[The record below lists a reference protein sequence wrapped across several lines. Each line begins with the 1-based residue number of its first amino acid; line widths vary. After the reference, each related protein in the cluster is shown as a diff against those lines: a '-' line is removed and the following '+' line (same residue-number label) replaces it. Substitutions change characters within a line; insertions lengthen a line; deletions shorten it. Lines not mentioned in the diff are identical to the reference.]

1 MGELRGR
8 TAAGISKPVLTFSGR
23 SLFPLP
29 KQLFRLYTH
38 LQRYMVS
45 SDVFLPRVSGRQAVF
60 RAEKHAYETEFG
72 FLSASDISVVA
83 GRGRLPRA
91 GDVVFVALASRRS
104 PEDWAHALVFR
115 AGEKTEKIYA
125 HLKAFHA
132 GNPKRF
138 LPNDYMP
145 HAVTRDEAEREF
157 RRCFPITIFDME
169 MNYERPIQFAGRRLT
184 LAPGGTIETETLD
197 LYVRQRPKLSRY
209 VAELTHLTDAF
220 LRANGIPEE
229 EAAEKIYAFLSREG
243 CFAGNALHNDMI
255 SLRGMFRRQGFP
267 LTAIHRDILDLT
279 MAVRFD
285 QGGGNE
291 PSLQSCMEYA
301 GLSFAEDKFHDAAYD
316 TEGAARL
323 FLHYIPSFIAKY
335 GRAPLAPWYFFEPV
349 REKEELDLLYA
360 ETYRKPPGAKKG
372 AKEGENSGRDGST
385 G

>member
-8 TAAGISKPVLTFSGR
+8 AAGIKGSVLTFSGR

-38 LQRYMVS
+38 LQRYLVNS
-45 SDVFLPRVSGRQAVF
+45 EFFLPRLSGKQAVF
-60 RAEKHAYETEFG
+60 RADKRAYETEFG
-72 FLSASDISVVA
+72 LLSASDIAVVV
-83 GRGRLPRA
+83 GRTRLPRA
-91 GDVVFVALASRRS
+91 GGAVFVALASRRS

-115 AGEKTEKIYA
+115 AEEQTEHLYERMKT
-125 HLKAFHA
+125 FHQ
-132 GNPKRF
+132 GNARRF
-138 LPNDYMP
+138 RPNGFVP
-145 HAVTRDEAEREF
+145 HPVARDEAEREF

-184 LAPGGTIETETLD
+184 LAADGTIETETLD

-255 SLRGMFRRQGFP
+255 SLRGMFRRQGYP
-267 LTAIHRDILDLT
+267 LQAIHRDILDLT

-285 QGGGNE
+285 RGGGNE
-291 PSLQSCMEYA
+291 PSLRSCMEYA
-301 GLSFAEDKFHDAAYD
+301 GLTFSEDKFHDAAYD

-323 FLHYIPSFIAKY
+323 FLHYVPSFIAKY
-335 GRAPLAPWYFFEPV
+335 GKAPLAPWYFFDPV
-349 REKEELDLLYA
+349 REKEELDKLYA
-360 ETYRKPPGAKKG
+360 ETYRKPPGTKKDG
-372 AKEGENSGRDGST
+372 KEGGDGERHGSK

>member
-8 TAAGISKPVLTFSGR
+8 TAAGIIEPVLTFSGR

-38 LQRYMVS
+38 LQRYLAGS
-45 SDVFLPRVSGRQAVF
+45 EVFLRRFSGQQAVF
-60 RAEKHAYETEFG
+60 LAEKRAYETEFG
-72 FLSASDISVVA
+72 LLSASDIAVVV
-83 GRGRLPRA
+83 GRARLSRA
-91 GDVVFVALASRRS
+91 GDAVFVALASRRT
-104 PEDWAHALVFR
+104 PMDWAHALVFR
-115 AGEKTEKIYA
+115 TEEKTEKIYE
-125 HLKAFHA
+125 HLRAFQQ

-138 LPNDYMP
+138 CPQDFVP
-145 HAVTRDEAEREF
+145 HPVTRDEAEREF

-184 LAPGGTIETETLD
+184 LAPDGTIETETLD

-243 CFAGNALHNDMI
+243 YFAGNALHNDMS
-255 SLRGMFRRQGFP
+255 SLRGMFQRQGFP
-267 LTAIHRDILDLT
+267 LETIHRDILDLT

-285 QGGGNE
+285 RGGGNE

-301 GLSFAEDKFHDAAYD
+301 GLTFAEDKFHDASYD

-323 FLHYIPSFIAKY
+323 VLHYIPGFIAKY
-335 GRAPLAPWYFFEPV
+335 GKAPLAPWYFFEPV
-349 REKEELDLLYA
+349 REKEELDQLYA
-360 ETYRKPPGAKKG
+360 ETYQKPPKAKNDE
-372 AKEGENSGRDGST
+372 KEGEYGERDGST

>member
-8 TAAGISKPVLTFSGR
+8 TAAGIIRPVLTFSGR

-38 LQRYMVS
+38 LQRYLVNT
-45 SDVFLPRVSGRQAVF
+45 DAFLPRVSGRQAVF
-60 RAEKHAYETEFG
+60 RAEKRAYETEFG
-72 FLSASDISVVA
+72 LLSASDIAVVV
-83 GRGRLPRA
+83 GRARLSRA
-91 GDVVFVALASRRS
+91 EDAVFVALASRIS
-104 PEDWAHALVFR
+104 PEDWAHAIVFR
-115 AGEKTEKIYA
+115 ADEKTEKVFG
-125 HLKAFHA
+125 HLREFHES
-132 GNPKRF
+132 NSKRF
-138 LPNDYMP
+138 RSQDFMP
-145 HAVTRDEAEREF
+145 HPVTQDEAEREF

-184 LAPGGTIETETLD
+184 LAPDGTVRTEALD
-197 LYVRQRPKLSRY
+197 LYVRQKPKLSRY

-229 EAAEKIYAFLSREG
+229 EAAEKIYNFLSRDG
-243 CFAGNALHNDMI
+243 RFAGNALHNDMI
-255 SLRGMFRRQGFP
+255 SLRGMFRRQGYP

-285 QGGGNE
+285 RGGGNE

-301 GLSFAEDKFHDAAYD
+301 GLTFAEDKFHDAAYD

-335 GRAPLAPWYFFEPV
+335 GKAPLAPWYFFEPV
-349 REKEELDLLYA
+349 REKEELDKLYA
-360 ETYRKPPGAKKG
+360 ETYRKPPGAKPG
-372 AKEGENSGRDGST
+372 AKEGESGERNGST

>member
-8 TAAGISKPVLTFSGR
+8 TAAGIIKPILAFSGR

-38 LQRYMVS
+38 LQRYMTG
-45 SDVFLPRVSGRQAVF
+45 SDVFLPRMSGRQAVF

-72 FLSASDISVVA
+72 LLSAADISVVA
-83 GRGRLPRA
+83 GEGSFPRA
-91 GDVVFVALASRRS
+91 GDVVFVALASRHS

-115 AGEKTEKIYA
+115 TEEKTEKIYE
-125 HLKAFHA
+125 HLKTFHE
-132 GNPKRF
+132 GNPERF
-138 LPNDYMP
+138 RSNDFTP
-145 HAVTRDEAEREF
+145 HPVTRDEAEREF

-184 LAPGGTIETETLD
+184 LAPDGTVETEPLD

-220 LRANGIPEE
+220 LRANGVPED
-229 EAAEKIYAFLSREG
+229 EAAEKIYAFLSKDG

-255 SLRGMFRRQGFP
+255 SLRGMFRRQGYP
-267 LTAIHRDILDLT
+267 LETIQRDILDLT

-285 QGGGNE
+285 RGGGNE
-291 PSLQSCMEYA
+291 PSLQSCMEYV
-301 GLSFAEDKFHDAAYD
+301 GLTFAEDKFHDASYD

-323 FLHYIPSFIAKY
+323 FLHYIPSFIAKF
-335 GRAPLAPWYFFEPV
+335 GKAPLAPWYFFEPV
-349 REKEELDLLYA
+349 REKEELDMLYA
-360 ETYRKPPGAKKG
+360 ETYRKPQGAKKG
-372 AKEGENSGRDGST
+372 GESGERDGST
-385 G
+385 GRAG

>member
-8 TAAGISKPVLTFSGR
+8 TAAGIINPVLVFSGR
-23 SLFPLP
+23 PLFPLP

-60 RAEKHAYETEFG
+60 RAEKRAYETEFG
-72 FLSASDISVVA
+72 FLSAADISVVV
-83 GRGRLPRA
+83 GRGSFPRV
-91 GDVVFVALASRRS
+91 GDAVFVALASRRE
-104 PEDWAHALVFR
+104 PEDWAHALLFR
-115 AGEKTEKIYA
+115 AEEKTEKLYA
-125 HLKAFHA
+125 HLKTFHER
-132 GNPKRF
+132 NPKRF
-138 LPNDYMP
+138 GPNDFTP
-145 HAVTRDEAEREF
+145 HPVTRDEAEREF

-184 LAPGGTIETETLD
+184 LAPDGTIETETLG

-220 LRANGIPEE
+220 LRANGVPEE
-229 EAAEKIYAFLSREG
+229 EAAEKIYAFLSRDG

-255 SLRGMFRRQGFP
+255 SLRGMFRRQGYP
-267 LTAIHRDILDLT
+267 LRAIHRDILDLT

-285 QGGGNE
+285 RGGGNE

-301 GLSFAEDKFHDAAYD
+301 GLTFAEDKFHDAAYD

-335 GRAPLAPWYFFEPV
+335 GKAPLAPWYFFEPV
-349 REKEELDLLYA
+349 SEKEELYKLYA
-360 ETYRKPPGAKKG
+360 ETYRKPPGTKKG
-372 AKEGENSGRDGST
+372 AKEGEGDERDGST

>member
-8 TAAGISKPVLTFSGR
+8 TAAGIIKPILAFSGR

-38 LQRYMVS
+38 LQRYMTG
-45 SDVFLPRVSGRQAVF
+45 SDVFLPRMSGRQAVF

-72 FLSASDISVVA
+72 LLSAADISVVA
-83 GRGRLPRA
+83 GEGSFPRA
-91 GDVVFVALASRRS
+91 GDVVFVALASRHS

-115 AGEKTEKIYA
+115 TEEKTEKIYE
-125 HLKAFHA
+125 HLKTFHE
-132 GNPKRF
+132 GNPERF
-138 LPNDYMP
+138 RSNDFTP
-145 HAVTRDEAEREF
+145 HPVTRDEAEREF

-184 LAPGGTIETETLD
+184 LAPDGTVETEPLD

-220 LRANGIPEE
+220 LRANGVPED
-229 EAAEKIYAFLSREG
+229 EAAEKIYAFLSKDG

-255 SLRGMFRRQGFP
+255 SLRGMFRRQGYP
-267 LTAIHRDILDLT
+267 LETIQRDILDLT

-285 QGGGNE
+285 RGGGNE

-301 GLSFAEDKFHDAAYD
+301 GLTFAEDKFHDAAYD

-323 FLHYIPSFIAKY
+323 FLHYIPSFIAKF
-335 GRAPLAPWYFFEPV
+335 GKAPLAPWYFFEPV
-349 REKEELDLLYA
+349 REKEELDMLYA
-360 ETYRKPPGAKKG
+360 ETYRKPQGAKKG
-372 AKEGENSGRDGST
+372 GESGERDGST
-385 G
+385 GRAG

>member
-8 TAAGISKPVLTFSGR
+8 TAAGISDPILTFSGR

-38 LQRYMVS
+38 LQRYLVNT
-45 SDVFLPRVSGRQAVF
+45 DAFLPRASGRQAVF

-72 FLSASDISVVA
+72 LLSAADISVVA
-83 GRGRLPRA
+83 GRGNFPRV
-91 GDVVFVALASRRS
+91 GDAVFVALASGRS

-115 AGEKTEKIYA
+115 AEEKTEKLYA
-125 HLKAFHA
+125 HLKTFHE

-138 LPNDYMP
+138 SPNGFTP
-145 HAVTRDEAEREF
+145 HPVTQDEAEREF

-184 LAPGGTIETETLD
+184 LAPDGTVKTETLE

-220 LRANGIPEE
+220 LRENGVPEE
-229 EAAEKIYAFLSREG
+229 EAAAKIYAFLSQDG

-255 SLRGMFRRQGFP
+255 SLRGMFRRQGYP
-267 LTAIHRDILDLT
+267 LTAIRRDILDLT

-285 QGGGNE
+285 KGGGNE

-301 GLSFAEDKFHDAAYD
+301 GLTFAEDKFHDASYD

-335 GRAPLAPWYFFEPV
+335 GKAPLAPWYFFDPV
-349 REKEELDLLYA
+349 REKEELDKLYA
-360 ETYRKPPGAKKG
+360 ETYRKLPGTKKG
-372 AKEGENSGRDGST
+372 GESGERDGST
-385 G
+385 GRAG